1 MPQKVLIID
10 DDIDTLR
17 LVGLMLQHQGY
28 QISAASSGE
37 QGIAKAENEQPDVI
51 LLDVMMPDMDGYEV
65 ARRLKKDP
73 RTQSTPILMFTAKSQ
88 LEDKV
93 AGFEVGVDD
102 YLTKPTSPG
111 ELQSHVR
118 QLLEHARDRDVA
130 AAAAA
135 RRGHA
140 IAVLGTRGGLG
151 VSTLA
156 VNLAAG
162 LHVRSQSKVILA
174 ELTPGQGTLG
184 LDLGAPNQRALSD
197 LLTAQPE
204 QITPERVS
212 AALVPHSSGL
222 QLLLAS
228 ENPHDISLL
237 GQTQQFEA
245 VFDCLASLAAFIVMD
260 LGSALSPWAEKI
272 LPLCQDQIL
281 VTEASQNTIT
291 QTRHLID
298 ELTALDIDPAAITVV
313 LNNRIRFE
321 AQLPWTMAQQGLG
334 HPIAATLSP
343 APELMATAARRHLPA
358 VVAMPEDVTSQQILT
373 IADRILLTDPRR

>member
-1 MPQKVLIID
+1 
-10 DDIDTLR
+10 
-17 LVGLMLQHQGY
+17 
-28 QISAASSGE
+28 
-37 QGIAKAENEQPDVI
+37 
-51 LLDVMMPDMDGYEV
+51 
-65 ARRLKKDP
+65 
-73 RTQSTPILMFTAKSQ
+73 MFTAKSQ

-118 QLLEHARDRDVA
+118 QLLEHARDRDAA

>member
-51 LLDVMMPDMDGYEV
+51 LLDVMMPYMDGYEV
-65 ARRLKKDP
+65 ARRLKTNP
-73 RTQSTPILMFTAKSQ
+73 RTQYTPILMFTAKSQ

-118 QLLEHARDRDVA
+118 QLLEHARDRDAA

-156 VNLAAG
+156 VNLAAC
-162 LHVRSQSKVILA
+162 LHIRSQSKVILA

-343 APELMATAARRHLPA
+343 APELMVTAARRHLPA

-373 IADRILLTDPRR
+373 IADRILLTGPSR

>member
-118 QLLEHARDRDVA
+118 QLLEHARDRDAA